1 MIVRWCDM
9 IFNLNICM
17 NLGQISRVAGGF
29 LGGAGKI
36 DTIIKAAKGLLCLP
50 SILGQ
55 FNATNVK
62 NLLKGLA
69 GFAAGLAA
77 NILDSVVG
85 AVTDTINN
93 ILNTALAPLRLLQSY
108 VKSLLNVVDNISNIY
123 KNLKKKSFN
132 LREFLMNQQNCN
144 VMAADFM
151 NCLLTNV
158 ANKVNKKVLSKLQ
171 NPLKKVDAALSKLH
185 KEIAAETF
193 KANGLMEQYVG
204 RHVKAA
210 EKLTKQL
217 DIMTR

>member
-1 MIVRWCDM
+1 
-9 IFNLNICM
+9 M
-17 NLGQISRVAGGF
+17 NLTSISRVAGGF

-36 DTIIKAAKGLLCLP
+36 DNVVKAARGLLCLP

-77 NILDSVVG
+77 SIVDSVVG
-85 AVTDTINN
+85 AVADTINN
-93 ILNTALAPLRLLQSY
+93 IINTALAPLRLLQSY
-108 VKSLLNVVDNISNIY
+108 VKLLLNTVDNISNIY
-123 KNLKKKSFN
+123 KNLQKKSLN

-151 NCLLTNV
+151 NCLLTGI

-171 NPLKKVDAALSKLH
+171 NPLKKVDAQLSKLH

-193 KANGLMEQYVG
+193 KAGGMMEQYVG
-204 RHVKAA
+204 KNLRAA
-210 EKLTKQL
+210 EKITKQI
-217 DIMTR
+217 DFMTR

>member
-1 MIVRWCDM
+1 
-9 IFNLNICM
+9 M
-17 NLGQISRVAGGF
+17 NLTSITRVAGGF

-36 DTIIKAAKGLLCLP
+36 DNIVKAAKGLLCLP

-55 FNATNVK
+55 FNAANVK

-77 NILDSVVG
+77 SIVDSVVG
-85 AVTDTINN
+85 AVADTINN

-108 VKSLLNVVDNISNIY
+108 VKSLLNIVDNISNIY
-123 KNLKKKSFN
+123 KNLKKKSQD
-132 LREFLMNQQNCN
+132 LRDFTMNQQNCN

-151 NCLLTNV
+151 NCLLTSI

-171 NPLKKVDAALSKLH
+171 NPLKKVDAQLSKLH

-193 KANGLMEQYVG
+193 KAGGMMEQYVG
-204 RHVKAA
+204 RNLRAA

-217 DIMTR
+217 NFMTR